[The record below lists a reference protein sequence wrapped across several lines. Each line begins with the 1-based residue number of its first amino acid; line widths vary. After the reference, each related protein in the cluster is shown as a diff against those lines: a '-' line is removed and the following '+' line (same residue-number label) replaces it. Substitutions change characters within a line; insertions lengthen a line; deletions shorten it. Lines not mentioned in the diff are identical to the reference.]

1 MSQTVLHVSDVH
13 VAQISRGDQKG
24 WLDLLD
30 CRTYD
35 GAMNVIEYEKLLRR
49 GIDDDEANYRI
60 LRIRKEVVFAS
71 IDEAE
76 GKT

>member
-1 MSQTVLHVSDVH
+1 MRDTKLHVSDVH

-30 CRTYD
+30 CRTYE
-35 GAMNVIEYEKLLRR
+35 GAMNVIDYEKLVRR
-49 GIDDDEANYRI
+49 GIDDEANYRI

-76 GKT
+76 SET